1 MPNHVKYSTS
11 PQTLAL
17 KKGNF
22 HIRPIKSGPTSGTG
36 FWSGINPPGGGY
48 VVYLN
53 KASAGPAVYVA
64 ANDVGLVAIT
74 NLVAG
79 ASYTTA
85 AQCLS
90 YYAGQ
95 SDKMALNKCYPAI
108 VTDGLVLNME
118 PGFTASY
125 PTTGNAIYDL
135 SQSGFYGE
143 FVNGAAWNS
152 GGWVVL
158 DGVDDYIDVPWGQ
171 SLNPG
176 TSSFTIECLIYQK
189 DAGANGIVEAR
200 GTNLHGFLCIL
211 NYSSA
216 GYLGF
221 FLNTTNDGNQN
232 IYSSSVATFSDV
244 DRWMHVVVVVNRT
257 AETIT
262 YYKNGIA
269 QGTPSS
275 VTSGGTIDPGS
286 GYRYNIGGDRGGPEA
301 NANFSSYRQYNRIL
315 SPSEILQNCYQGTIV
330 TQNIGGM
337 YDAGNL
343 VSFMPSATPVYYM
356 SGTNTNLDGALQNGV
371 TYNTG
376 FGGYWSFDGSNDRI
390 LLNGSTTNAW
400 VLNANTN
407 WTVTA
412 WIRTT
417 TSVGNTLGAGPIFT
431 NSSGGPVYSSM
442 CVNNGK
448 ATYWHYNGTWLQK
461 QGTITVNDGKWYMIT
476 WVNRSN
482 STMDIYVNNTLDASN
497 VSSALSSTNYLD
509 IIGASW
515 TAYYNGDI
523 ASLQINTTAF
533 TQAQVNTNFK
543 AQRYR
548 FGI

>member
-36 FWSGINPPGGGY
+36 FWSGMNPPGGGY

-64 ANDVGLVAIT
+64 ANDAGLVAIT

-189 DAGANGIVEAR
+189 DTGANGIVEAR
-200 GTNLHGFLCIL
+200 GTSLHGFLCIL
-211 NYSSA
+211 NYPA
-216 GYLGF
+216 VGNLAF

-232 IYSSSVATFSDV
+232 IYNSSVATFSDV

-286 GYRYNIGGDRGGPEA
+286 GYRYLIGGDLVGPEA
-301 NANFSSYRQYNRIL
+301 NANFSSYRQYNRVL
-315 SPSEILQNCYQGTIV
+315 SPAEILQNYYQAPIIT
-330 TQNIGGM
+330 T
-337 YDAGNL
+337 DL
-343 VSFMPSATPVYYM
+343 
-356 SGTNTNLDGALQNGV
+356 
-371 TYNTG
+371 
-376 FGGYWSFDGSNDRI
+376 I
-390 LLNGSTTNAW
+390 LN
-400 VLNANTN
+400 
-407 WTVTA
+407 
-412 WIRTT
+412 
-417 TSVGNTLGAGPIFT
+417 
-431 NSSGGPVYSSM
+431 
-442 CVNNGK
+442 
-448 ATYWHYNGTWLQK
+448 
-461 QGTITVNDGKWYMIT
+461 
-476 WVNRSN
+476 
-482 STMDIYVNNTLDASN
+482 LDASN
-497 VSSALSSTNYLD
+497 LVSYPQTGNVWYDLSGNNNHFTLYNGVGFSQDVGGCLTLDGVDDYMASINNINLTSYDYIVVEVFYKTNTYISGIIFEHTNNWNSNTGGFGLATNSNGNTSTANSNHTNHNTEVARNYLVNENLAWSNNLNIFSKISD
-509 IIGASW
+509 STGRLVYLNGGLIPFNAIGGYPTG
-515 TAYYNGDI
+515 TATSSNGSFANAIFYIGSRGGRLDF
-523 ASLQINTTAF
+523 LT
-533 TQAQVNTNFK
+533 VV
-543 AQRYR
+543 
-548 FGI
+548 